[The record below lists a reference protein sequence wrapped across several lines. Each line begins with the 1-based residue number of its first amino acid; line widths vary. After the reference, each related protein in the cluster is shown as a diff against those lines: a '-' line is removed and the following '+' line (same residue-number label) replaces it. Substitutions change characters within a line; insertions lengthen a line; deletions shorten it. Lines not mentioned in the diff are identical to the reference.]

1 MGASIIAYF
10 PGVTGEQIN
19 QQEGFWNDHAAWANF
34 MVEQE
39 KDPAI
44 LEAVQKLD
52 AEAIMTFKTEE
63 MEDEDIDW
71 VTPQELRD
79 ACIKIRDAVHSGAP
93 EAQPLLYAYAKG
105 ANRIRPISEEFVRD
119 LEDIIK
125 LADWGARLGTNK
137 ITLDVGW

>member
-10 PGVTGEQIN
+10 PGVTDEQIDL
-19 QQEGFWNDHAAWANF
+19 QEGFWNDDNAWANF

-44 LEAVQKLD
+44 LEAVKKLN

-71 VTPQELRD
+71 VTPQQLRD
-79 ACIKIRDAVHSGAP
+79 ACVRIRDAVLKLSLSWLRMRGAQT
-93 EAQPLLYAYAKG
+93 AMSQ
-105 ANRIRPISEEFVRD
+105 
-119 LEDIIK
+119 
-125 LADWGARLGTNK
+125 
-137 ITLDVGW
+137 

>member
-10 PGVTGEQIN
+10 PGVTDEQIDL
-19 QQEGFWNDHAAWANF
+19 QEGFWNDDNAWANF

-44 LEAVQKLD
+44 LEAVKKLN

-71 VTPQELRD
+71 VTPQQLRD
-79 ACIKIRDAVHSGAP
+79 ACVGFATRCATGLLKLSLSWLRMRGAQT
-93 EAQPLLYAYAKG
+93 AMSQ
-105 ANRIRPISEEFVRD
+105 
-119 LEDIIK
+119 
-125 LADWGARLGTNK
+125 
-137 ITLDVGW
+137 

>member
-10 PGVTGEQIN
+10 PGVTDDQVDL
-19 QQEGFWNDHAAWANF
+19 QEGFWNDDKAWANF

-44 LEAVQKLD
+44 LEAVKKLN

-71 VTPQELRD
+71 VTPQQLRD
-79 ACIKIRDAVHSGAP
+79 ACMKIRDAVRSGAS
-93 EAQPLLYAYAKG
+93 EAKPLFAASGRG
-105 ANRIRPISEEFVRD
+105 ANGINPVDQEFVRD
-119 LEDIIK
+119 LEDIIEI
-125 LADWGARLGTNK
+125 ANWGEKLGTNQ
-137 ITLDVGW
+137 I